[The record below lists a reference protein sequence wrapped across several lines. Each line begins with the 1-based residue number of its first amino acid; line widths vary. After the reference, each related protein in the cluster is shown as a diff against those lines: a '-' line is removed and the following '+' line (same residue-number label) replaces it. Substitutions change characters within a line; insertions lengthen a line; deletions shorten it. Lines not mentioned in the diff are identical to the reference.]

1 MTPILRFEDINSTFV
16 FEIKTNLIN
25 ATDDNFTICEVV
37 GMKDAYK
44 TLGVDPKQ
52 LPSTI
57 SAMKTLAYNHGLK
70 LTLYKSDGTSTVLSE
85 LNANVSKYYGSL
97 GLGEDNI

>member
-37 GMKDAYK
+37 GVTDAYK

-57 SAMKTLAYNHGLK
+57 SAMKTLAYDHGLK
-70 LTLYKSDGTSTVLSE
+70 LTLYKGDGTSEILSALE
-85 LNANVSKYYGSL
+85 ANNEIYYGA
-97 GLGEDNI
+97 GLGEDNL